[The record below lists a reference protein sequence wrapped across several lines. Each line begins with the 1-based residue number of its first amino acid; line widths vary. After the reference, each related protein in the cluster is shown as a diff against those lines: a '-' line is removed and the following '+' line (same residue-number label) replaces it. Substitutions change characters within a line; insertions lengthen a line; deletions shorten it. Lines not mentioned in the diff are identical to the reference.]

1 MILPDVTVT
10 KACAPACGWAPPDV
24 ETELGAVAGV
34 EAGVDAGADAG
45 AEDGAEDGAEAGAAL
60 LRFRTVTWTGCA
72 LAPPIYLKKKKNSH
86 NISVR
91 NTNSSPYIKQQFPL
105 YGNRM

>member
-45 AEDGAEDGAEAGAAL
+45 TEEGAEDGAEAGAAL

-72 LAPPIYLKKKKNSH
+72 LAPPIYFFLNKFYT
-86 NISVR
+86 ISQSGIQIALHIE
-91 NTNSSPYIKQQFPL
+91 TTISSLWQ
-105 YGNRM
+105 